1 MKLGRQPATTTQHN
15 WPRISRQVE
24 DFTPVGK
31 HCIRRLQEQVRLRL
45 PAPSASQCLSVLLDP
60 ATKQFAQ
67 NLLDEGELYLD
78 THELLKSKHRTAY
91 KAFYAPA
98 EEDTAGKTPEEKNE
112 EMEEELAT
120 PVEMTDDNAEY
131 DDDIL
136 GMTCQL
142 VADVGAETEDVDLD
156 KDADEVFDKWMIHTV
171 QFYKYVFDDKS
182 HPLPESG
189 QCSFRELVSKFDTM
203 KYFRETG
210 TKDWPTI
217 TILARIHFSKMDNS
231 SFQERVFSTAEN
243 VQSKMQNRMAFEH
256 LEMRTLISHNKDL
269 IRNNII

>member
-1 MKLGRQPATTTQHN
+1 M
-15 WPRISRQVE
+15 
-24 DFTPVGK
+24 
-31 HCIRRLQEQVRLRL
+31 RL

-91 KAFYAPA
+91 KAFDAPA
-98 EEDTAGKTPEEKNE
+98 KEDTAGKTQEEENE
-112 EMEEELAT
+112 EIKEELAT
-120 PVEMTDDNAEY
+120 PVEMTDANTEY
-131 DDDIL
+131 DDDIFGL
-136 GMTCQL
+136 TYQL
-142 VADVGAETEDVDLD
+142 VADVGVKTEDVDLN
-156 KDADEVFDKWMIHTV
+156 KYADEVFDKWMIHTV

-231 SFQERVFSTAEN
+231 SFQ
-243 VQSKMQNRMAFEH
+243 
-256 LEMRTLISHNKDL
+256 
-269 IRNNII
+269 

>member
-1 MKLGRQPATTTQHN
+1 
-15 WPRISRQVE
+15 
-24 DFTPVGK
+24 
-31 HCIRRLQEQVRLRL
+31 
-45 PAPSASQCLSVLLDP
+45 
-60 ATKQFAQ
+60 
-67 NLLDEGELYLD
+67 
-78 THELLKSKHRTAY
+78 
-91 KAFYAPA
+91 
-98 EEDTAGKTPEEKNE
+98 
-112 EMEEELAT
+112 
-120 PVEMTDDNAEY
+120 
-131 DDDIL
+131 
-136 GMTCQL
+136 MTCQL
-142 VADVGAETEDVDLD
+142 VADVGVETEDVDLN

-243 VQSKMQNRMAFEH
+243 VQSKTQNRMAFEH